1 MKNIS
6 ALIFAASFGVV
17 VLSGCTS
24 PSATS
29 QQSGSMGGMLM
40 SDGDMKAMCEK
51 HMKMMGSMSSA
62 DQKAMMEA
70 HMKDMSPEMR
80 EKHMKEMAMCK

>member
-1 MKNIS
+1 MKNTS
-6 ALIFAASFGVV
+6 ALLLAATLGVV
-17 VLSGCTS
+17 ALTGCTAS
-24 PSATS
+24 STS
-29 QQSGSMGGMLM
+29 QQSGSMSGTYM

-51 HMKMMGSMSSA
+51 HMKMMGSISAA

>member
-6 ALIFAASFGVV
+6 ALIFAAGLGVV

-24 PSATS
+24 PPAS
-29 QQSGSMGGMLM
+29 QQSGSMGGMSM
-40 SDGDMKAMCEK
+40 SDGDMKSMCEK
-51 HMKMMGSMSSA
+51 HMKMMDSMSAA
-62 DQKAMMEA
+62 DQKAMMES

>member
-6 ALIFAASFGVV
+6 ALLFAATLAVV
-17 VLSGCTS
+17 ALSGCTS
-24 PSATS
+24 PPAN
-29 QQSGSMGGMLM
+29 QQAGAMGGMAM
-40 SDGDMKAMCEK
+40 TDEDMKSMCEK
-51 HMKMMGSMSSA
+51 HMKMMGSMSAA